1 MVSGERQEIKKNNK
15 PKTHSLSAALKP
27 NITVLPM
34 KWKVRAR
41 KMTQREK
48 GKGRG
53 VWSVSMQGMWH
64 LGSLG
69 QAKELPR
76 VSKSQGSVPG
86 L

>member
-1 MVSGERQEIKKNNK
+1 M
-15 PKTHSLSAALKP
+15 KP
-27 NITVLPM
+27 NITMLPM
-34 KWKVRAR
+34 KWNVRAR

-69 QAKELPR
+69 EAKELPR
-76 VSKSQGSVPG
+76 VSKSEGSTPG